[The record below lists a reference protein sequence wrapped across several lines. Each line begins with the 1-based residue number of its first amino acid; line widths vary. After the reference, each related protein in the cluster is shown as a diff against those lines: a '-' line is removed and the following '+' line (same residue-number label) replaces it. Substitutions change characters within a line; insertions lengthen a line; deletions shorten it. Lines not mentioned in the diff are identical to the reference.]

1 MDYTPIHVRRV
12 LMSFAVTVLVALLP
26 AVIGFV
32 RSGVAARLV
41 HETLDGLGLTSGTGL
56 TLVVLALGLV
66 SSTVYFR
73 RRLVRRPS
81 RA

>member
-32 RSGVAARLV
+32 RSGVASRLV
-41 HETLDGLGLTSGTGL
+41 HKTLDGLGLTSGTGL
-56 TLVVLALGLV
+56 ALVLALGLV
-66 SSTVYFR
+66 SSTVYIG